1 MSVFVPTGAN
11 VAVDPL
17 DVLLVAP
24 NGSTG
29 TTLYLAQGQPVVVAA
44 LPAAVVAELNTAAG
58 LVGPDTLFTTPVAA
72 SEWPSPVYIAGAQVK
87 RVQPSGATNLGS
99 MVLFALSGFMV
110 TVPAVDLTAMMALIN
125 ATTTGGGG
133 GTAEG
138 YTNIG
143 QWEENL
149 TDPNGTTV
157 YGSTFGPPYWFR
169 VGPESAS
176 GPETGDL
183 VTVGFT
189 VPFSGE
195 VVADQPALLVS
206 GFPFPPTPSGAFSYA
221 CTLAVDTQP
230 DVSFSVALPPT
241 NHDVLFAMQGVA
253 VGPFAGLLSFQMTFE
268 VDAS

>member
-1 MSVFVPTGAN
+1 MSVFVPTGAT

-24 NGSTG
+24 NGSNS

-133 GTAEG
+133 GGGSVVPWAPVPTSPDASALSISFASA
-138 YTNIG
+138 TRIG
-143 QWEENL
+143 N
-149 TDPNGTTV
+149 V
-157 YGSTFGPPYWFR
+157 
-169 VGPESAS
+169 
-176 GPETGDL
+176 
-183 VTVGFT
+183 VT
-189 VPFSGE
+189 
-195 VVADQPALLVS
+195 
-206 GFPFPPTPSGAFSYA
+206 
-221 CTLAVDTQP
+221 
-230 DVSFSVALPPT
+230 
-241 NHDVLFAMQGVA
+241 VA
-253 VGPFAGLLSFQMTFE
+253 VGVLGISTDTRAHLEVTVPLPLPAASPVAGCANGDPGGGVWGALQLATPGGANANFVFDGLAATPFGVLGIMQYTTP
-268 VDAS
+268 

>member
-1 MSVFVPTGAN
+1 MSVFVPTGAT

-24 NGSTG
+24 NGSTS

-133 GTAEG
+133 GGGSGGAGIFWTPEPTSEQATNLLLLSSAASYAPWPEEAGNVVTVAVALSGLTTEAGTIDVAVKLPEG
-138 YTNIG
+138 YEG
-143 QWEENL
+143 SQL
-149 TDPNGTTV
+149 TPAV
-157 YGSTFGPPYWFR
+157 
-169 VGPESAS
+169 A
-176 GPETGDL
+176 TGD
-183 VTVGFT
+183 VGDGNT
-189 VPFSGE
+189 
-195 VVADQPALLVS
+195 
-206 GFPFPPTPSGAFSYA
+206 
-221 CTLAVDTQP
+221 
-230 DVSFSVALPPT
+230 
-241 NHDVLFAMQGVA
+241 VA
-253 VGPFAGLLSFQMTFE
+253 VPCAILGDTLSFTF
-268 VDAS
+268 DATLSAEFVVWCTAHYQSQI